1 MEGIPYFF
9 LKHPSPLSRGSI
21 PFIIHGI
28 KLKGHF
34 NSIKCLR
41 VKNEVGKPD

>member
-1 MEGIPYFF
+1 MWYIIKMLNKNQVDGNQGYI
-9 LKHPSPLSRGSI
+9 
-21 PFIIHGI
+21 IIHGI